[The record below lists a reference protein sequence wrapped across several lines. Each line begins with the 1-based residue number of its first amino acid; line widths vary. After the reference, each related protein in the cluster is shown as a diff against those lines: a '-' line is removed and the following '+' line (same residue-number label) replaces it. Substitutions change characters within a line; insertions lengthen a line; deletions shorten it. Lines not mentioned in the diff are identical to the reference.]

1 MARFILKTI
10 TKKGKNMEIC
20 GMPLINA
27 LQLLL
32 NNSFSENEKVK
43 RLKIKKEIAQSMK
56 GKREEATM
64 VVNEIV
70 GVLKSIRDKF
80 HHYAEIGIA
89 DLLSLINSKTE
100 SLKKTFAPEAEKQ
113 IRWVISWEEW
123 NNFPPESSV
132 HIFRQ

>member
-1 MARFILKTI
+1 
-10 TKKGKNMEIC
+10 MEIC

-32 NNSFSENEKVK
+32 NNSFSENEKAK
-43 RLKIKKEIAQSMK
+43 RLKIKKEIYQSMK
-56 GKREEATM
+56 GKKDEAAI
-64 VVNEIV
+64 VVNEII
-70 GVLKSIRDKF
+70 GILKSVRDKF
-80 HHYAEIGIA
+80 QHYSEIGIA

-100 SLKKTFAPEAEKQ
+100 NLRKSFSPDLEGR

-123 NNFPPESSV
+123 SVFPPESSV